1 MCGFFGSFN
10 IKRKL
15 NLNLLKHRGP
25 DSFGYYEDEYLYLG
39 FCRLKIIDLSDKANQ
54 PMEFDNLVMAFNG
67 EIYNFL
73 ELKRELK
80 EYEFKTNSDS
90 EVLLY
95 TFHKF
100 GILKALSKIVGMF
113 SIVLYDKNEK
123 KIYLIRDRAG
133 IKPLYYAFENNGI
146 IFSSEIKPIFE
157 AIKRKDINE
166 RAILNHIVFL
176 FNFDDETAFKGI
188 YRLKPASILEFSNNG
203 IKNYYYWQYEF
214 KNEINNLELAK
225 KEFIEIF
232 DEVIRSQLIS
242 DVEVSL
248 FLSGGIDSS
257 LIALFSSKY
266 KKLKTFSLIYKE
278 KHISKDIIN
287 DEFYYA
293 KKLSQKLNFE
303 IEGIEF
309 DFNEEILNKF
319 VYYIEEPI
327 GDSAGISTYLMCDY
341 YKSRVI
347 LSGMGGDEL
356 FGGYPRYKAYL
367 IYEKFKF
374 LPLNNIY
381 FPNYFGRISRDFEKL
396 KRVWSKPY
404 YYYLAYYTDDEIKN
418 LFKIEYNPFL
428 EIKKIFNELEGNSYE
443 KMLLFDFKTFLPFHN
458 LIYSDRLSMAKSVEL
473 RVPFLDDRIIEFSKK
488 LNYHLKIE
496 KKLLKEVINDYYPEI
511 SKRKKRGFG
520 GPIRGWLYENQK
532 FVRNE
537 IEKLKKL
544 DFLNFE
550 KIIEISNEEFQGK
563 KFNYLNVFE
572 FLILS
577 RWIEIFGF

>member
-10 IKRKL
+10 IKRKI
-15 NLNLLKHRGP
+15 NLDLLKHRGP
-25 DSFGYYEDEYLYLG
+25 DSFNYYEDENLYVG
-39 FCRLKIIDLSDKANQ
+39 FCRLKIIDLSDRANQ
-54 PMEFDNLVMAFNG
+54 PMEFENLVMAFNG

-73 ELKRELK
+73 ELKKELK

-100 GILKALSKIVGMF
+100 GILKALNKIVGMF
-113 SIVLYDKNEK
+113 SIAIYDKNEK
-123 KIYLIRDRAG
+123 KLYLIRDRAG
-133 IKPLYYAFENNGI
+133 IKPLYYAFEDNGI

-157 AIKRKDINE
+157 VIKKKDINE
-166 RAILNHIVFL
+166 KAILNHIVFL
-176 FNFDDETAFKGI
+176 FNFNDETAFKGI
-188 YRLKPASILEFSNNG
+188 YRLKPASILEFSKNG

-214 KNEINNLELAK
+214 ENEIDSLELAK

-232 DEVIRSQLIS
+232 EEVIKSQLIS

-266 KKLKTFSLIYKE
+266 KKLKAFSLIYKKE
-278 KHISKDIIN
+278 HTLKDIIN

-293 KKLSQKLNFE
+293 KKLCNKLGFE

-341 YKSRVI
+341 YKSRVV

-367 IYEKFKF
+367 IYKKLNF
-374 LPLNNIY
+374 LPLNKIY
-381 FPNYFGRISRDFEKL
+381 FPNYFGKISRDFEKL

-404 YYYLAYYTDDEIKN
+404 YYYLAYYTDEEIKE
-418 LFKIEYNPFL
+418 LFKIEYNPFF
-428 EIKKIFNELEGNSYE
+428 EIKKIFDELEGNFYE

-458 LIYSDRLSMAKSVEL
+458 LIYSDKLSMAKSVEL
-473 RVPFLDDRIIEFSKK
+473 RVPFLDDRILEFSKK
-488 LNYHLKIE
+488 LSYHLKIE
-496 KKLLKEVINDYYPEI
+496 KKLLKEVINDYFPEI

-550 KIIEISNEEFQGK
+550 KIIQILDEEFQGK

>member
-248 FLSGGIDSS
+248 FLSSGIDSS

-496 KKLLKEVINDYYPEI
+496 KKLLEEVINDYYPEI

>member
-309 DFNEEILNKF
+309 DFNEDILNKF

-381 FPNYFGRISRDFEKL
+381 FPNCFGRISRDFEKL
-396 KRVWSKPY
+396 KRVWSEPY

-532 FVRNE
+532 FVR
-537 IEKLKKL
+537 
-544 DFLNFE
+544 FL
-550 KIIEISNEEFQGK
+550 
-563 KFNYLNVFE
+563 
-572 FLILS
+572 
-577 RWIEIFGF
+577 

>member
-248 FLSGGIDSS
+248 FLSSGIDSS

-319 VYYIEEPI
+319 VYFIEEPI

-381 FPNYFGRISRDFEKL
+381 FPNYFGRISRDLEKL

-428 EIKKIFNELEGNSYE
+428 EIKKIFNELEGNSCE

-458 LIYSDRLSMAKSVEL
+458 LIYSDRLSMAKSIEL

>member
-248 FLSGGIDSS
+248 FLSSGIDSS

-428 EIKKIFNELEGNSYE
+428 EIKKIFNELEGNFYE